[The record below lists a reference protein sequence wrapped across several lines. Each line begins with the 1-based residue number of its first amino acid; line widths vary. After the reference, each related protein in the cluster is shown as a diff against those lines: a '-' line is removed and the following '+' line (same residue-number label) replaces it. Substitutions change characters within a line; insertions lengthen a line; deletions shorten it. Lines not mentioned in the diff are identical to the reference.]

1 MFDNESTP
9 VKACNDLPYY
19 VSNNGNETS
28 SFDSHDI
35 TNFLNSYTIACF
47 CLWKLFFIQNGGI
60 EIGNKMQRLNFY
72 WNWGR
77 FERERVGAIQRPFV
91 SSKKAEDAAVWIR
104 SLGNSSLQRR
114 GFLEIQGRWSDLTI
128 AFYGSRRKITK
139 SAFFPCLCR
148 RHKTLLKL
156 PFLICHNGLPVS
168 QARLVSHLHKRDFF
182 NKQTAKPYIVTVL
195 IYLQMAFLHL
205 TTNAWILRAKGGS
218 VSASTRLI
226 FTSTKICTFP

>member
-19 VSNNGNETS
+19 VSNNGNEMS

-60 EIGNKMQRLNFY
+60 ELGNQMQRLNFY

-77 FERERVGAIQRPFV
+77 FERERVGTIQRPFF
-91 SSKKAEDAAVWIR
+91 SSEKAEDAAVWIR

-114 GFLEIQGRWSDLTI
+114 GFLEIQGRRSDLTI
-128 AFYGSRRKITK
+128 NFYGYERKK
-139 SAFFPCLCR
+139 SLNLLLFLVYVGDWRLSWSCHFWYVTMGCR
-148 RHKTLLKL
+148 FH
-156 PFLICHNGLPVS
+156 
-168 QARLVSHLHKRDFF
+168 RLVS
-182 NKQTAKPYIVTVL
+182 
-195 IYLQMAFLHL
+195 FL
-205 TTNAWILRAKGGS
+205 T
-218 VSASTRLI
+218 
-226 FTSTKICTFP
+226 